1 MRALSRITIYGVFLL
16 SLLGSA
22 LGQNVQTDFD
32 HQAKFSQYKSF
43 SWAVVKAADS
53 LWETRIKN
61 AVSAQLGQGLD
72 PGR

>member
-1 MRALSRITIYGVFLL
+1 VFLL
-16 SLLGSA
+16 SLLGYA

>member
-32 HQAKFSQYKSF
+32 HQVNFSQYKSF
-43 SWAVVKAADS
+43 SWAVV
-53 LWETRIKN
+53 
-61 AVSAQLGQGLD
+61 GLQFRRYTQND
-72 PGR
+72 TGLH